1 MNTPRRLTNRARAN
15 QQSRRLNEIA
25 RVIRD
30 ELNTNQHEHRDTEAY
45 TERAWQGS
53 ADELH
58 IGFRMETSNYISAM
72 HKASQR

>member
-1 MNTPRRLTNRARAN
+1 MIAPRRLTNRARAN
-15 QQSRRLNEIA
+15 RQSSRLNEIA

-30 ELNTNQHEHRDTEAY
+30 ELNTNQREHRDTEAY

-58 IGFRMETSNYISAM
+58 IGFRVQTSKYVDAM
-72 HKASQR
+72 HKASQL